1 MSIPLTAPAVL
12 DHEFLPFRA
21 KLLELAA
28 TLDRITR
35 ADGSVADDVRIKRM
49 GQALEVLQI
58 AKTDRAEQIQL
69 IFSRTYDD
77 DWQEKF
83 QLTPPS

>member
-12 DHEFLPFRA
+12 DREFLPFRA

-28 TLDRITR
+28 ALDRVTR
-35 ADGSVADDVRIKRM
+35 ADGSVADDVRIKWM
-49 GQALEVLQI
+49 SQALEVLQN

-69 IFSRTYDD
+69 IFSRTYDE
-77 DWQEKF
+77 DWQKKF
-83 QLTPPS
+83 QLTRSS